1 VDTNSEKRW
10 LALMRIGRSIG
21 CHQKSCRSFFY
32 KNYQFPLCSRCTGIV
47 IGELFIAPIILII
60 GFNNVYLNLILLL
73 IMIID
78 GTLQYFNIL
87 ESNNIRRFITG
98 LGAGYALTSLM
109 VWVIIKIINLI

>member
-1 VDTNSEKRW
+1 MK
-10 LALMRIGRSIG
+10 IGRGIG

-47 IGELFIAPIILII
+47 IGELIIAPIVLII
-60 GFNNVYLNLILLL
+60 GYNNLFINIMLLL
-73 IMIID
+73 IMAID
-78 GTLQYFNIL
+78 GGLQYFNLL

-109 VWVIIKIINLI
+109 VWLIIQIINII